1 MELVLKYNHRLRP
14 IISLPL
20 AVGLLQGAVME
31 RLPQNLFTLTRDQ
44 AWTLFVIESS
54 SNAYQSASSSN

>member
-14 IISLPL
+14 IISVPL
-20 AVGLLQGAVME
+20 VAGMLQGAIME

-44 AWTLFVIESS
+44 ARRLFAVNSS
-54 SNAYQSASSSN
+54 SNTN